1 MILVIFQFT
10 NPLRVQSLK
19 IVTDVFNF
27 SVLID
32 PRDGYWTK
40 KNNNNCFWSG
50 ENKEDLN
57 SNLFKYDLE
66 FV

>member
-27 SVLID
+27 SVLILEMVTG
-32 PRDGYWTK
+32 PK
-40 KNNNNCFWSG
+40 KIIIIAFGVEKIKRTLILTYLSTI
-50 ENKEDLN
+50 
-57 SNLFKYDLE
+57 
-66 FV
+66 